1 MRRAPPRLAR
11 ERAPARCYL
20 PRMARRALV
29 LVADSAGCGAMPDA
43 RAYGDEGSDT
53 IGNTSRAVGGLDL
66 PVLGALG
73 LGHLTLV
80 AGVPPTAAPRGFYGR
95 MQERSQGKDTI
106 TGHWEMMGLVLTEG
120 LRTFPQGF
128 PPELV
133 EAFVA
138 ATGVPGVLG
147 NEVASGTE
155 IVARLGPEHQRTGRP
170 IVYTSADSV
179 FQIAAHEATV
189 PLEVLYGWCR
199 AARKLLDP
207 WRVARVIARPFVGEP
222 GRYVR
227 TYHRKDFAI
236 EPPGRTVLEQLVEAG
251 QPVVGVGKIPD
262 IYDRRGITDEVHTEG
277 NDDGL
282 RKTEALL
289 DRVDRG
295 LLFVNLVDFDM
306 LYGHRNDAPGYGR
319 ALEALDRFLPR
330 LTAKLGPEDLLLIT
344 ADHGCDPTT
353 PSTDHSREYVPFLA
367 HVPGR
372 GGGPL
377 GTRGSFCDLGA
388 TVGEWLG
395 VAPKAGVSAVKEL
408 GR

>member
-1 MRRAPPRLAR
+1 
-11 ERAPARCYL
+11 
-20 PRMARRALV
+20 MARRALI

-43 RAYGDEGSDT
+43 REYGDEGSDT

-66 PVLGALG
+66 PVLGAMG
-73 LGHLTLV
+73 LGHLTPI
-80 AGVPPTAAPRGFYGR
+80 AGVAPAAAPRAFYGR

-106 TGHWEMMGLVLTEG
+106 TGHWEMMGLVLQEA
-120 LRTFPQGF
+120 LRTFPRGF
-128 PPELV
+128 PAELV
-133 EAFVA
+133 DAFVA

-155 IVARLGPEHQRTGRP
+155 IVARLGEAHQATGRP

-189 PLEVLYGWCR
+189 PLETLYAWCR
-199 AARKLLDP
+199 AARRLLDP

-236 EPPGRTVLEQLVEAG
+236 EPPGRTVLERLVAADV
-251 QPVVGVGKIPD
+251 PVVGVGKIPD
-262 IYDRRGITDEVHTEG
+262 IFDRRGITEEVHTEG
-277 NDDGL
+277 NADGL
-282 RKTEALL
+282 ARTEALL

-306 LYGHRNDAPGYGR
+306 LYGHRNDPRGYGR
-319 ALEALDRFLPR
+319 ALEELDRFLPR
-330 LTAKLGPEDLLLIT
+330 LTGKLGPDDLLLIS

-353 PSTDHSREYVPFLA
+353 PSTDHSREYVPLLIHA
-367 HVPGR
+367 PGASR
-372 GGGPL
+372 RGGPL
-377 GTRGSFCDLGA
+377 GTRGSFADLGA
-388 TVGEWLG
+388 TVAEWLG
-395 VAPKAGVSAVKEL
+395 IEPGTGVSALEAL
-408 GR
+408 RR